1 MNNVCLLGRLVK
13 DPNVVEYGK
22 GEDAGLCARITVAVQ
37 RNKDNADFISCVAF
51 GKTAELIDTYF
62 TKGSRIALEGRIQT
76 GKYGDKEK
84 VTHWTTDVVIMRL
97 HFCDSEKTEAP
108 DDFDEDDLPFD
119 EKEDKKK
126 STRRTSGRSRR

>member
-76 GKYGDKEK
+76 GKYRDKEK